1 MPKMAHHLEGRVQY
15 LLEAEEQILRSIAGR
30 APVPQIL
37 DEICTALDR
46 QIGNM
51 ISFISLPEDDVAATT
66 ELARNADRFGLY
78 IFYSGG
84 IFDEGGGEIGFL
96 EMYCCTARDP
106 FVHELQLITRAI
118 CLATIALECEPKAD
132 HQANHRRREKGPAR
146 GNVLSWPA
154 PMN

>member
-1 MPKMAHHLEGRVQY
+1 VEIGRCPRW
-15 LLEAEEQILRSIAGR
+15 LIILRAGSNTCWKQKNKYYGR
-30 APVPQIL
+30 
-37 DEICTALDR
+37 ICTALDR

-51 ISFISLPEDDVAATT
+51 ISFISLPEDDVAATA